1 MMEVYR
7 VERET
12 EAEEG
17 ANRSEHKWDGPA
29 GCSGEPSLW

>member
-1 MMEVYR
+1 MAHVGGKAVMEVSG

-17 ANRSEHKWDGPA
+17 ANHSIP
-29 GCSGEPSLW
+29 SGVA